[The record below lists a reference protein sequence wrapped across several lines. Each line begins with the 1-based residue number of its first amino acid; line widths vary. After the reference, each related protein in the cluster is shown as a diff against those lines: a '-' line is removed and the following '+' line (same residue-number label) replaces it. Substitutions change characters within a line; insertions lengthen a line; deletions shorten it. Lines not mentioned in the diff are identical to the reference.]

1 MRFLGQSNLTS
12 AKAKQNDA
20 KTNHAKPDSSQIC
33 NEPAWKEAAINE
45 DKVIRLDGLVH
56 DCVAFDWVAKIVL
69 AVASHRDF
77 ADFRQ
82 DHQPPLDQSRLM
94 YRRADH
100 IHWRQFSVKC
110 VA

>member
-1 MRFLGQSNLTS
+1 M
-12 AKAKQNDA
+12 APKQI
-20 KTNHAKPDSSQIC
+20 TPSQITPSQMLAKSAM
-33 NEPAWKEAAINE
+33 NRHEKRQDEAN
-45 DKVIRLDGLVH
+45 RLDGLGH
-56 DCVAFDWVAKIVL
+56 DWVAPNWVAEIGL
-69 AVASHRDF
+69 AVASRRDF

-82 DHQPPLDQSRLM
+82 DHQPPLDQSGLM